1 MVDRILSLPF
11 NQRLLVYSG
20 SAILLILFYAFV
32 FYLPR
37 SAQISEKQENIRSL
51 EGEKAKLQALLK
63 DRANTKT
70 EIQKVEEQFNRAK
83 AQLPEEKE
91 IPELL
96 RQVSNLG
103 RDSGLDVV
111 LFRQKSEVFQD
122 LYAEVPV
129 EMSVR
134 GSYHQIALFFDKVR
148 RLDRIVNVS
157 DTNIKNPQ
165 LVGGQMQIDA
175 AFSATTFRFL
185 NEEERERV
193 AKEKEAAAKKKGKR
207 QRETK

>member
-1 MVDRILSLPF
+1 
-11 NQRLLVYSG
+11 LVYSG
-20 SAILLILFYAFV
+20 TAVLLILFYVFV

-37 SAQISEKQENIRSL
+37 STQISEKQETIRSL
-51 EGEKAKLQALLK
+51 EGEKAKLQAFLK
-63 DRANTKT
+63 NRANTKM
-70 EIQKVEEQFNRAK
+70 EIQDVEEQFNRAK

-111 LFRQKSEVFQD
+111 LFRQKAEVFQD

-148 RLDRIVNVS
+148 GLDRIVNIS
-157 DTNIKNPQ
+157 DTNMKNPQ
-165 LVGGQMQIDA
+165 FVGGQMQVDA
-175 AFSATTFRFL
+175 AFSATTYRFL
-185 NEEERERV
+185 NEAERERI

-207 QRETK
+207 SRETK